1 MTAPTNTKTSYD
13 VTGIREDLSDVIYN
27 VSPEET
33 PLLSSI
39 AKVKATNTFHEWQTD
54 TLRPAVDTNAHV
66 EGDDTVAEA
75 RASTSRLGN
84 YTQIF
89 KNAVSTSG
97 TDGSLDLAGRGK
109 LMSYEIVKVGQEQ
122 KLDMEMSLFA
132 NKARVAGNSTT
143 ARVLGGLGSFV
154 KTNVTNI
161 GSGGANP
168 TGTVPGATARTDG
181 TATVFAQADFDLAM
195 QSIWAE
201 GGKPDS
207 VYLSSFQMNK
217 ALGFVGNNNQR
228 STGAT
233 GEVSSLLNVYMTP
246 WGSVSFVP
254 SRNNRAR
261 DVWII
266 EKDKLALA
274 ALRPMKNEALAK
286 TGDNEKRQVVGE
298 CTLVVRNEKALGLVA
313 DCTTAQIK
321 HISVLQ

>member
-1 MTAPTNTKTSYD
+1 MAQPTNTVDSYD
-13 VTGIREDLSDVIYN
+13 TTGIREDLSNVIYN

-39 AKVKATNTFHEWQTD
+39 AKVKATNTLHEWQTD
-54 TLRPAVDTNAHV
+54 TLRAAVDTNAHV
-66 EGDDTVAEA
+66 EGDDTTAEA

-132 NKARVAGNSTT
+132 NKAITITCRFS
-143 ARVLGGLGSFV
+143 
-154 KTNVTNI
+154 
-161 GSGGANP
+161 
-168 TGTVPGATARTDG
+168 DG
-181 TATVFAQADFDLAM
+181 TWAYLQNAD
-195 QSIWAE
+195 
-201 GGKPDS
+201 
-207 VYLSSFQMNK
+207 VT
-217 ALGFVGNNNQR
+217 
-228 STGAT
+228 TGAT

-313 DCTTAQIK
+313 DCTTA
-321 HISVLQ
+321 